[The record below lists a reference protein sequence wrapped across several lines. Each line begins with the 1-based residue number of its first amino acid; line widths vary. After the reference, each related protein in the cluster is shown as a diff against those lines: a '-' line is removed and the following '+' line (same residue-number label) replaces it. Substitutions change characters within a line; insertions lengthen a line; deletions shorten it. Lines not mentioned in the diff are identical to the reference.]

1 MNEAYIDE
9 SDLYTNGEMLQ
20 QAPMPPQSQQYD
32 KIIQEEKVA
41 NFMSQTSPSKTLT
54 RIDWVLKGYMY
65 DEGSKEW
72 KRVSNGIPDEIRMDF
87 IQAMT
92 PHLSE
97 DVRMGRLDAHQ
108 INAIMSFA
116 IEWTVDYLNIKAD
129 NFYLDKANKW
139 VQIDE
144 ENSSLVYVPLLKD
157 GGVQWVEER
166 SGINYRKMENIV
178 YKKRGLSEED
188 LTRISLIL
196 LSSIFY
202 TLARSLN
209 GVERD
214 RVYNS
219 LKMGDNFA
227 DYSRM
232 EDKKNILS
240 SFLSWK

>member
-1 MNEAYIDE
+1 MNEEYNE
-9 SDLYTNGEMLQ
+9 GDLYSNEDMMRQL
-20 QAPMPPQSQQYD
+20 PPPPQSQQYD

-41 NFMSQTSPSKTLT
+41 NFMSQTSPGRTLT
-54 RIDWVLKGYMY
+54 KIDWVLKGYMF
-65 DEGSKEW
+65 DEQSKEW

-92 PHLSE
+92 PHLTE
-97 DVRMGRLDAHQ
+97 DVRMGRLDARQ
-108 INAIMSFA
+108 INAIMSYA

-129 NFYLDKANKW
+129 NFYLNKDNKW
-139 VQIDE
+139 ITIDE
-144 ENSSLVYVPLLKD
+144 ENYDYSYVPVIKD
-157 GGVQWVEER
+157 GRVLWVEEK
-166 SGINYRKMENIV
+166 SGESYRKVDQVI

-219 LKMGDNFA
+219 LKMGDNFS
-227 DYSRM
+227 DYSKL
-232 EDKKNILS
+232 EEKKGILS
-240 SFLSWK
+240 SMLSWK